1 MTKPFD
7 LQSLIWLIHSEIA
20 SAVNA
25 VKSESNELVIQEV
38 RVRMGQDSQQKDQA
52 DEGVIRL
59 SVDRYPAAEQGWMID
74 VIYDASKVLSTIA
87 DTEKIKVIPKDWRGV
102 SSKISVRH
110 LEGVGVKYEAMLKKL
125 DIRSLRALAEFDIT
139 SQKGIVKSIIRRLQ
153 SLTDLALQLPP
164 IALTS
169 KILQYNVID
178 LIDHTE
184 ILSTLNLSE
193 EGQIAIYQWLLT
205 LEICFNNDWLR
216 RTSLNDM
223 INIES
228 ISVQDN

>member
-25 VKSESNELVIQEV
+25 VKSESNELAIQEV
-38 RVRMGQDSQQKDQA
+38 RVRMGQDSEQKDQA
-52 DEGVIRL
+52 DEGVISL

-74 VIYDASKVLSTIA
+74 VIYDASKVLSTIGGA
-87 DTEKIKVIPKDWRGV
+87 AKAKVIPKDWRGV
-102 SSKISVRH
+102 SSEISVRH
-110 LEGVGVKYEAMLKKL
+110 LEGVGVKYEAMLKKH
-125 DIRSLRALAEFDIT
+125 DIDSLRALAEFNIN
-139 SQKGIVKSIIRRLQ
+139 SQKGATKSIIRRLQ

-169 KILQYNVID
+169 KMLQYNVIY

-184 ILSTLNLSE
+184 ILSTFDLSE
-193 EGQIAIYQWLLT
+193 EGEVAIYQWLLT

-216 RTSLNDM
+216 HTPLNKM
-223 INIES
+223 IDLES